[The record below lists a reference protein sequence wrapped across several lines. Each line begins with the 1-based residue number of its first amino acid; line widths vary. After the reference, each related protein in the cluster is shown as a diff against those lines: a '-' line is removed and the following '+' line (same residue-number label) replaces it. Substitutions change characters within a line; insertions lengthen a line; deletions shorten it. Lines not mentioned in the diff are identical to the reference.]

1 MFLFLFVSKMKI
13 IIIIIYKIIR
23 YYLCLIINYLRKIM
37 KVEKTKISSSLNSSI
52 SVISREEAFFQS
64 PFHSHPELELVYI
77 KESYG
82 KRIIGNSV
90 EQFVSGDMVFLGS
103 DIPHVW
109 LNDEI
114 YYKDISCL
122 KAKAIVIYFNKDI
135 FGPAF
140 YDLKETKKIN
150 TLFNQANKGLA
161 ITGKTNELIAKKLEK
176 LIHKENFEIIIGL
189 FEILSI
195 LSESNE
201 ISFVNNEAYTLAA
214 DESKNDRLSEVYQY
228 VKENYKEDI
237 SLNEIAKIANVTPTS
252 FCRMFKL
259 KTKKSFIEYLNE
271 IRVSHACKLLIET
284 DMGMSE
290 IAYECGHKTAS
301 NFNRLF
307 KKLTGTTPKEYKKK
321 AEN

>member
-1 MFLFLFVSKMKI
+1 
-13 IIIIIYKIIR
+13 
-23 YYLCLIINYLRKIM
+23 M
-37 KVEKTKISSSLNSSI
+37 KVEKTKITSYLNSSI
-52 SVISREEAFFQS
+52 SVLSREEPFFQA

-82 KRIIGNSV
+82 KRIVGNSV
-90 EQFVSGDMVFLGS
+90 APFESGDMVFLGS

-114 YYKDISCL
+114 YYQNINKL
-122 KAKAIVIYFNKDI
+122 KAKAIVVYFNKDL

-140 YDLKETKKIN
+140 YELKEAQKIN
-150 TLFNQANKGLA
+150 TLFNRGIRGLS
-161 ITGKTNELIAKKLEK
+161 INGKTNKLIAKKLEK
-176 LIHKENFEIIIGL
+176 LVLKKDFEVIIGL

-195 LSESNE
+195 LSESTDL
-201 ISFVNNEAYTLAA
+201 SFINNEAYTPIN
-214 DESKNDRLSEVYQY
+214 EQTKNDRLSDVFEY
-228 VKENYKEDI
+228 VNKNYKEDI
-237 SLNEIAKIANVTPTS
+237 SLVEIAQIANLTPTS

-259 KTKKSFIEYLNE
+259 KAKKSFVEHLNE
-271 IRVSHACKLLIET
+271 IRVANACKFLIET

-290 IAYECGHKTAS
+290 IAYQCGYKTAS

-307 KKLTGTTPKEYKKK
+307 KKLTGTTPKEYRKR